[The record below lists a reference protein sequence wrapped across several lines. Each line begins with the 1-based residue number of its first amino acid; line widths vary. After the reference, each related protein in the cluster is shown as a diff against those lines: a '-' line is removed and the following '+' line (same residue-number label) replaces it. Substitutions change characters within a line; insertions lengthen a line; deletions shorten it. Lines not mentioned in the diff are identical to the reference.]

1 MRNCYLLVYIVPEGV
16 GVLLVREKVAGTVPA
31 LYRSL
36 RLCRLLL
43 LLLLSLHGEGE
54 GGAEG
59 GEVLAGE
66 GGEAVAGE
74 GGEVV
79 AGWQAGGGR
88 QQLSAYLKN
97 KHNIKDN
104 YFNSPFH

>member
-43 LLLLSLHGEGE
+43 LLLLSLHGEVE

-74 GGEVV
+74 GWL
-79 AGWQAGGGR
+79 ASWWGR